1 MTLIRV
7 GWVIVVF
14 QFLTAPWLVAQ
25 DAGPVRAVEKLEPH
39 RVIERE
45 LGPRQTDEYTV
56 DVKAGQFV
64 RLVAWQMG
72 VDVAVTVL
80 NPLGKTVLEADR
92 LNGAFGPEAASFI
105 GEISGEYRVRVS
117 SGSTSTGR
125 YRMELMELREP
136 TEADPSRIE
145 AERVEFQA
153 TREPRLRSI
162 ELFERA
168 RSIWHRLGD
177 AYEEGLCLSA
187 AGTHYSDLGEKQKAL
202 DYYGLALP
210 IRRAAGD
217 RSGEAATL
225 NNIGSVYDSLGEMQ
239 RALDYYGQ
247 ALPLFRAVGNR
258 SGEAAI
264 LTNIGSVYSDLG
276 EKRKALEYYG
286 QALPIRRAVGD
297 RSGEAATLDNIG
309 RVYSDLG
316 EKQKALGYFG
326 QALPLYRAVADR
338 YGEAAAL
345 NNIGYVYFD
354 LGEKQKA
361 LDHLGQAL
369 PLYRAVADRSG
380 EANAL
385 TGIGS
390 VYSDLGEKQKALDYY
405 GLERSHLSAPSATGP
420 AKPQL

>member
-1 MTLIRV
+1 MTLIRG
-7 GWVIVVF
+7 GWVIFVF

-45 LGPRQTDEYTV
+45 LGPGQTGEYTL

-64 RLVAWQMG
+64 RLVARQMG

-80 NPLGKTVLEADR
+80 DPLAKTLLQADR
-92 LNGAFGPEAASFI
+92 PNGAFGPEAASFI

-125 YRMELMELREP
+125 YRMELLELREP
-136 TEADPSRIE
+136 TEADRSRIE
-145 AERVEFQA
+145 AERLEFQG
-153 TREPRLRSI
+153 TREARLRSI

-177 AYEEGLCLSA
+177 AYEEGLCLNA
-187 AGTHYSDLGEKQKAL
+187 VGTHYSDLGEKQKAL

-210 IRRAAGD
+210 IRRTVGD

-225 NNIGSVYDSLGEMQ
+225 NNLGSVYDNLGDKPK
-239 RALDYYGQ
+239 ALDYYGQ

-258 SGEAAI
+258 SGEATI
-264 LTNIGSVYSDLG
+264 LTNIGSVDSDLG
-276 EKRKALEYYG
+276 ETPKALEYYD
-286 QALPIRRAVGD
+286 QALTIRRAVGD

-316 EKQKALGYFG
+316 EEQKALGYFG
-326 QALPLYRAVADR
+326 QALPLYRAVGNR

-369 PLYRAVADRSG
+369 PLYRAVGDRSG
-380 EANAL
+380 ETSAL

-405 GLERSHLSAPSATGP
+405 GLAWIPTDLRHPSQRSL
-420 AKPQL
+420 

>member
-1 MTLIRV
+1 MTLIRG

-72 VDVAVTVL
+72 VDVSVTVL
-80 NPLGKTVLEADR
+80 DPLAKTVLEADR

-105 GEISGEYRVRVS
+105 GEISGEHRVRVS

-187 AGTHYSDLGEKQKAL
+187 VGTHYSDLGEKQKAL

-210 IRRAAGD
+210 IRRVAGD

-239 RALDYYGQ
+239 KALDYYGQ
-247 ALPLFRAVGNR
+247 ALPLFHAVGNR

-316 EKQKALGYFG
+316 EKQKALSYF
-326 QALPLYRAVADR
+326 
-338 YGEAAAL
+338 
-345 NNIGYVYFD
+345 
-354 LGEKQKA
+354 
-361 LDHLGQAL
+361 GQAL